1 MGRSYFH
8 LHLVSDST
16 GETLIAASRAAAA
29 QYQGVASIEHVYPLV
44 RTAAQLDRVIAE
56 IENAPG
62 IVLFTLVD
70 PELSKR
76 LQGGCEASGSPCLSV
91 LEPILTLF
99 KSYLGQ
105 NSTPRAGA
113 QHMLNAD
120 YFKRIDALNFS
131 MISDDGQ
138 SAENLEHADI
148 VLLGVSRTSKT
159 PTSIYLANRGYKTAN
174 VPIVPRLP
182 LPNAIDHLRR
192 PLIVGL
198 IASADRIVQIRQNR
212 LLSLNADLQTD
223 YVDRIAV
230 AEEIAASRRLFA
242 DRGWPAID
250 VTRRSI
256 EETAAAVLDLYRAHR
271 LKFIAERL
279 KAMRELSTTLPP
291 MWRGA
296 APLVLASRS
305 ESRRALLSAAGLD
318 FEFVAPE
325 VDERAV
331 EDRHLARGGSLENV
345 ASELAQA
352 KALAVS
358 AERPDRLLHRRR
370 PDAHVRRQD
379 PPQVPRFLRSGANAR
394 RALRQDASV
403 DLRILRRPRRASACR
418 PQRSRRSP
426 NAGTR
431 SR

>member
-44 RTAAQLDRVIAE
+44 RTPSQLDRVIVE

-70 PELSKR
+70 PDLSQR
-76 LQGGCEASGSPCLSV
+76 LEASCEASGSPCLSV
-91 LEPILTLF
+91 LGPILTLF

-105 NSTPRAGA
+105 SSTPRAGA

-131 MISDDGQ
+131 MMNDDGQ
-138 SAENLEHADI
+138 LPENLDHADI

-174 VPIVPRLP
+174 VPVVPNVP
-182 LPNAIDHLRR
+182 LPRVLEDLRR

-198 IASADRIVQIRQNR
+198 IASPERIVQIRQNR
-212 LLSLNADLQTD
+212 LLSLNAHPQTE
-223 YVDRIAV
+223 YVDRVAV

-242 DRGWPAID
+242 EKGWPTID

-256 EETAAAVLDLYRAHR
+256 EETAAAILDLFREHR
-271 LKFIAERL
+271 LKFI
-279 KAMRELSTTLPP
+279 T
-291 MWRGA
+291 
-296 APLVLASRS
+296 
-305 ESRRALLSAAGLD
+305 
-318 FEFVAPE
+318 
-325 VDERAV
+325 
-331 EDRHLARGGSLENV
+331 
-345 ASELAQA
+345 QA
-352 KALAVS
+352 
-358 AERPDRLLHRRR
+358 
-370 PDAHVRRQD
+370 
-379 PPQVPRFLRSGANAR
+379 
-394 RALRQDASV
+394 
-403 DLRILRRPRRASACR
+403 
-418 PQRSRRSP
+418 
-426 NAGTR
+426 
-431 SR
+431 